1 MTKKV
6 KTPTKKVV
14 PVEVKKVVKT
24 TSDTVLMKKTISNLT
39 DVVTQLQNDGKRIKI
54 RMGI

>member
-39 DVVTQLQNDGKRIKI
+39 DVVTQLQNDVNRIKI